1 MKMLNVVRAAAK
13 LFLAFSLLAS
23 SSALKAQGL
32 TGKSFTGQS
41 FKTSA
46 FVLRLDYGRDDSDSE
61 NSPQAPAPAVKKIKT
76 LSFKGGPRTSCKW
89 FLITENG
96 FAAITGQRPE
106 LSLQR
111 STRVHWEWGLMKN
124 AGERY
129 AVGGAFYVSFEAEDD
144 RGFLF
149 GFKPRFRYWLTRRFT
164 ADFAPGL
171 LFAQSGN
178 VQTSYKAS
186 FPGFEGHVGLGFAD
200 WVSLS
205 LHLELLHLEPKF
217 SYQSYA
223 PPIPTQKNWYIG
235 ITFGSY
241 PGAILSPISGALAV
255 LAHAIALA
263 D

>member
-1 MKMLNVVRAAAK
+1 LWKPPKSNKLSFVKFKMKMLNVVRAATK
-13 LFLAFSLLAS
+13 LFLAFALLAAS
-23 SSALKAQGL
+23 STLKAQGL

-46 FVLRLDYGRDDSDSE
+46 FALRLNYGQNDSDSKA
-61 NSPQAPAPAVKKIKT
+61 SLQKGAPPAKKVKT
-76 LSFKGGPRTSCKW
+76 LSFKCAPRTSCKW

-96 FAAITGQRPE
+96 FAAITGHRPE

-149 GFKPRFRYWLTRRFT
+149 GFKPRFRYWLTRHFT

-171 LFAQSGN
+171 LFAQSGS
-178 VQTSYKAS
+178 VQTFYKAS
-186 FPGFEGHVGLGFAD
+186 FPGFEGHVGLA
-200 WVSLS
+200 SR
-205 LHLELLHLEPKF
+205 
-217 SYQSYA
+217 
-223 PPIPTQKNWYIG
+223 IG
-235 ITFGSY
+235 
-241 PGAILSPISGALAV
+241 
-255 LAHAIALA
+255 
-263 D
+263 